1 MSSSPTNSDTQT
13 TQKKRTNESWG
24 DKAVKLI
31 GNFILFHFHISHQ
44 KWCQGFFFFNLKQK
58 NENCLWN
65 YRSLLLGGLVNVKSM
80 ICGLTECCPSIWI
93 PSDKSLQI
101 HNKSLQIK
109 SHHFL
114 QKFID
119 VENYLK
125 NEPLH
130 NKSLRISISMNTFRW
145 KSLWWLIKYLQEE
158 IPSGINPFRNKSLQN
173 KYLQE

>member
-1 MSSSPTNSDTQT
+1 MCKRFQNGQNKILSNLNFWDKIWLFRIVCVFKPNKFGHANHT
-13 TQKKRTNESWG
+13 KKRTNESWG

-93 PSDKSLQI
+93 PPNWTPSEKTLQHKSLQ
-101 HNKSLQIK
+101 LG
-109 SHHFL
+109 
-114 QKFID
+114 
-119 VENYLK
+119 
-125 NEPLH
+125 
-130 NKSLRISISMNTFRW
+130 
-145 KSLWWLIKYLQEE
+145 
-158 IPSGINPFRNKSLQN
+158 IPSFFKRIDWRKKLP
-173 KYLQE
+173 